1 MDNVDEEL
9 KMMGKKQRWWVPIK
23 DENDPLGP
31 VVMYEVEAQ
40 TLDEAQ
46 ELVAAGE
53 GELVSEPE
61 EIDSG
66 EPSSAYVNQDPDLR

>member
-1 MDNVDEEL
+1 
-9 KMMGKKQRWWVPIK
+9 
-23 DENDPLGP
+23 
-31 VVMYEVEAQ
+31 VEAQ